1 MKKIISI
8 VLCLVMLTAVLASCS
23 TLKEDE
29 KGAVIS
35 VYLSEFPDTLDPA
48 LIQLNDETSQLLSL
62 IYESLTTIDAN
73 GNVVGSLATKW
84 YGKYD
89 ERDEEYKMYFELKDT
104 SWDDTTGV
112 QAQHVVDA
120 WARILSPEID
130 SPYASLLYPIK
141 NAKNVKSGVM
151 TRDDL
156 GVAAE
161 DDHLLCVTFE
171 DEFDI
176 NLFAEIVSDIHLCPQ
191 REDVI
196 QRAEK
201 EGEDW
206 AADAGTIVCSGPFKV
221 QAFDDGKKLVL
232 ERNPYYMRDV
242 EEDALDKSVLPYR
255 ITCLYQEAALADISK
270 VNDADKKTQSQYQI
284 SRWESDNIFYYGSFD
299 KSSYEYFGS
308 KLTTKSVLS
317 SCALYFNCDV
327 ITDADVRNAMSMA
340 IDRSKLVTEITGTGE
355 VAATGIVPNGVF
367 ATGKGTSFRD
377 KAGDIYKTTADLDAA
392 KALMKGKKT
401 GSITLTYLIPESGSV
416 ISGNRKKAIYENVY
430 EAIANEC
437 AAAFKELGF
446 NVKTN
451 GLNPD
456 DFRTAM
462 TERNFDVMLTN
473 VIGDSTEAFNYLAP
487 FAKYYS
493 GAAVSID
500 FTSDSYSLHYTN
512 YNSDEYEAII
522 DEAVMCSDRA
532 KRFELMKQAE
542 QKLAEDCPMATLF
555 GYTHSYVTKGDLS
568 GLSTNYFG
576 FVNFT
581 KASLKDWRNINAA
594 EEEASNEAAM
604 SQEAAK

>member
-1 MKKIISI
+1 MKKIVSI

-23 TLKEDE
+23 TLRDDE

-48 LIQLNDETSQLLSL
+48 LIQLNDETSQLLGL
-62 IYESLTTIDAN
+62 IYESLTTIDSN
-73 GNVVGSLATKW
+73 GNVVGSLATNW

-89 ERDEEYKMYFELKDT
+89 ERDEEYKMYFELKET

-112 QAQHVVDA
+112 QAQHIVDA

-161 DDHLLCVTFE
+161 DDRLLCVTFE
-171 DEFDI
+171 QEFDI

-196 QRAEK
+196 QRSEK

-221 QAFDDGKKLVL
+221 QALDDGKKLTL

-270 VNDADKKTQSQYQI
+270 VSEDDRKTQSQYQL
-284 SRWESDNIFYYGSFD
+284 SRWNDNNIFYYGSFD
-299 KSSYEYFGS
+299 KSSYEQFAGR
-308 KLTTKSVLS
+308 LTTKSVLS
-317 SCALYFNCDV
+317 SCALYFNCET
-327 ITDADVRNAMSMA
+327 ITDAEVRKAMSMA
-340 IDRSKLVTEITGTGE
+340 VDRNKIVSEITGTGE

-367 ATGKGTSFRD
+367 ATGKGTDFRN
-377 KAGDIYKTTADLDAA
+377 KVGDIYKTTADIDGA
-392 KALMKGKKT
+392 KSLMKGKKA
-401 GSITLTYLIPESGSV
+401 GSIDLVYLIPESSSV
-416 ISGNRKKAIYENVY
+416 ISAFRKKAVYNSVY
-430 EAIANEC
+430 EAIAKEC
-437 AAAFKELGF
+437 ASAFEQLGF
-446 NVKTN
+446 KVTLK
-451 GLNPD
+451 GLNSD
-456 DFRTAM
+456 EFRGAM
-462 TERNFDVMLTN
+462 TSRDFDVMLTN
-473 VIGDSTEAFNYLAP
+473 VVGDSTDAFAYLAP
-487 FAKYYS
+487 FAKHYS

-500 FTSDSYSLHYTN
+500 YTSESYSLHYTN
-512 YNSDEYEAII
+512 YDSDEYEAII
-522 DEAVMCSDRA
+522 DEAVLCSDRA
-532 KRFELMKQAE
+532 KRFDLMKQAE
-542 QKLAEDCPMATLF
+542 AMLAEDCPVATLF
-555 GYTHSYVTKGDLS
+555 NYTYSYATKGELS
-568 GLSTNYFG
+568 GLSSNYFG

-581 KASLKDWRNINAA
+581 RASLKDWRNINAA
-594 EEEASNEAAM
+594 EQEASDAAV
-604 SQEAAK
+604 SQAE